1 MSRMRSARDT
11 GLPTWEFAVRLSGRR
26 PHSRRD
32 RFHLFVGR
40 TLDRSYR
47 FYTGVSKQGRSL
59 DLELL
64 CPLRI

>member
-1 MSRMRSARDT
+1 MSKMRSARDT

-40 TLDRSYR
+40 NTRSKLQILH
-47 FYTGVSKQGRSL
+47 GSKQARAVT
-59 DLELL
+59 
-64 CPLRI
+64 